1 MINLVRAVPG
11 KKVLGG
17 TELEKGVPPTQFY
30 LFLPPNQHNL
40 NVSKTHHHLIFITI
54 YTPTNRI

>member
-30 LFLPPNQHNL
+30 LYQKVYGHSFPRTFVPTRFLTGSDICAHI
-40 NVSKTHHHLIFITI
+40 K
-54 YTPTNRI
+54 